1 MKEKLEHMEKVVKDL
16 DAFSLLMIE
25 KITEEKEEKAILL
38 QTVQKLEATLASER
52 KQQEQD
58 ITERSQS
65 WTRKQKQLEERVA
78 QLEVT
83 LDQTTLELQSSL
95 KIHEELEKTV
105 DCERESWTREQK
117 KVEEHV
123 AQLDVTLKQMTKEL
137 QSSLEI
143 HKELEKTIEC
153 ERKSWTREQKR
164 LDEHV
169 AQLEATLVQTTM
181 ELQDTQNHCE
191 KVKNSAEQER
201 DHLIREKKRLEERVA
216 QFERKQEDERE
227 KTKLDIEER
236 NNLQLQTNRGLQ
248 DTQNLCE
255 EEKKTSENKTDHY
268 MRVRER
274 WEEIVAQLRQ
284 ENIQKKTRNRKK
296 RRRQEKQK
304 V

>member
-1 MKEKLEHMEKVVKDL
+1 MEKVVKDM

-25 KITEEKEEKAILL
+25 KITEEKEEKEILL

-52 KQQEQD
+52 KQQEQN

-65 WTRKQKQLEERVA
+65 WTREQKQLEERVA

-83 LDQTTLELQSSL
+83 LDQTTMKLQSSL
-95 KIHEELEKTV
+95 KIHEELKKTV
-105 DCERESWTREQK
+105 ECERESWTREQK
-117 KVEEHV
+117 QLEEHV
-123 AQLDVTLKQMTKEL
+123 AQLEVN
-137 QSSLEI
+137 LE
-143 HKELEKTIEC
+143 
-153 ERKSWTREQKR
+153 
-164 LDEHV
+164 
-169 AQLEATLVQTTM
+169 QTTM

-201 DHLIREKKRLEERVA
+201 DHLIRKKERLEERVA
-216 QFERKQEDERE
+216 QFEPTLDFKEKQEDERE

-236 NNLQLQTNRGLQ
+236 NNLQLQTNMGLQ

-274 WEEIVAQLRQ
+274 WKESVAQLRQ

-296 RRRQEKQK
+296 RRRQEKQR

>member
-1 MKEKLEHMEKVVKDL
+1 M
-16 DAFSLLMIE
+16 DAFSLLMIK
-25 KITEEKEEKAILL
+25 KIREEKEEKEILL
-38 QTVQKLEATLASER
+38 QTVQKLEATLVSER
-52 KQQEQD
+52 KQWEQN

-65 WTRKQKQLEERVA
+65 WLREQKQLEERVA

-83 LDQTTLELQSSL
+83 LDQTTMELQSSL

-105 DCERESWTREQK
+105 DCVKESWTRKQK
-117 KVEEHV
+117 N
-123 AQLDVTLKQMTKEL
+123 
-137 QSSLEI
+137 
-143 HKELEKTIEC
+143 IE
-153 ERKSWTREQKR
+153 
-164 LDEHV
+164 EHV
-169 AQLEATLVQTTM
+169 AQLEATLAQTTM
-181 ELQDTQNHCE
+181 ELQDTQNYCE

-201 DHLIREKKRLEERVA
+201 DHLIREKERLEERVA
-216 QFERKQEDERE
+216 QFEPTLDFKEKQEDERE

-284 ENIQKKTRNRKK
+284 ENIQKKRRNRKK
-296 RRRQEKQK
+296 RRRQEKQR